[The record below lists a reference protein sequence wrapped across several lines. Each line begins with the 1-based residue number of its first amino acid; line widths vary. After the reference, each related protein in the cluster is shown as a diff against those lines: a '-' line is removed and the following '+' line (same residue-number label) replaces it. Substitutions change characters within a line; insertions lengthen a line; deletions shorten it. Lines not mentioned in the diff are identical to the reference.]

1 MRRFPTVVWRH
12 RGTGAVIA
20 RSAQPEVGWLG
31 WRSDEDEL
39 MLASFVSAVERDRP
53 TPPAAPGEPSTS
65 AAAGATVANGTAP
78 APADQVG

>member
-1 MRRFPTVVWRH
+1 MRRFPAVVWRH

-39 MLASFVSAVERDRP
+39 MLASFVTALERDRP
-53 TPPAAPGEPSTS
+53 PPPGAPGEPGPS
-65 AAAGATVANGTAP
+65 AAPPAP
-78 APADQVG
+78 PADQVRYIYE

>member
-39 MLASFVSAVERDRP
+39 MLASLVTAVERDRP
-53 TPPAAPGEPSTS
+53 PPAAP
-65 AAAGATVANGTAP
+65 AAAGKTVANGAP
-78 APADQVG
+78 AAPADQVG